1 MSLQDSEND
10 SYSLLLEELDRH
22 NCLYKFP
29 ARGLLKANIF
39 PRIFKKIRWSIIGIL
54 AGPALSPWH
63 ITFTHKSQTNKQQ
76 P

>member
-1 MSLQDSEND
+1 MFVCISW
-10 SYSLLLEELDRH
+10 
-22 NCLYKFP
+22 F
-29 ARGLLKANIF
+29 ARGLLEANNF

-63 ITFTHKSQTNKQQ
+63 ITFTHKAKQTAQQQ